1 MTIQFIQT
9 DNAAQSAAILAH
21 AVAED
26 LRQILAKQPRATL
39 AVSGGKSPVTFF
51 QALNQEDLAWENV
64 NITLVDERLVPINHT
79 DSNTSLVRKYLLQN
93 RAATAK
99 WLPMIA
105 EEATEDSLKNI
116 PDAIE
121 FAVKNFVQPDILIL
135 GMGADGHTASIFP
148 QAPQLADAIRADYP
162 QPLLHTTPVTA
173 SYERV
178 SMTLAAIEKTANVYI
193 SIAGTEK
200 FAVFNQAK
208 DGITPKFPISYVL
221 NSQKV
226 EAHVIYND

>member
-99 WLPMIA
+99 W
-105 EEATEDSLKNI
+105 
-116 PDAIE
+116 
-121 FAVKNFVQPDILIL
+121 
-135 GMGADGHTASIFP
+135 
-148 QAPQLADAIRADYP
+148 
-162 QPLLHTTPVTA
+162 
-173 SYERV
+173 
-178 SMTLAAIEKTANVYI
+178 
-193 SIAGTEK
+193 
-200 FAVFNQAK
+200 
-208 DGITPKFPISYVL
+208 
-221 NSQKV
+221 
-226 EAHVIYND
+226 